1 MSEIE
6 NAVRHRE
13 LRRDSCREP
22 MNHYQNESFGLITI
36 FKRASRI
43 NWILAVLGIL
53 LSLTALVIID
63 SDFLIR
69 GTGTLSHSESVP
81 VYSERGGI
89 IAEILFDEGDYV
101 EKGQIVLALE
111 NPEHEA
117 ALLDIETDLA
127 NAEREIEQAELALK
141 EWKVRPGEDD
151 LLTASSRLE
160 RLREIIAARESAVAL
175 FKEALDNELVS
186 VVQLRREEIA
196 LLEARQNQVEL
207 EFLADLEKAGAAEFS
222 REREELRRANA
233 AKLQQ
238 LIAEKK
244 ELLEKERR
252 RREIRSPVAG
262 HLAHLAF
269 RYPHM
274 AVAPGEFV
282 FEVVNE
288 DSPFEVDALVG
299 ERNFD
304 LLRVGGEVR
313 MNSAVVGN
321 LMGDTIIGHISE
333 LPIEPEPGD
342 TGQVTYEV
350 EIAVDESPIPLVPG
364 SSVEVEFVLGRRTLF
379 DAILDAL
386 SGSNARRR
394 LDEENSNKEAQP

>member
-1 MSEIE
+1 
-6 NAVRHRE
+6 
-13 LRRDSCREP
+13 
-22 MNHYQNESFGLITI
+22 
-36 FKRASRI
+36 
-43 NWILAVLGIL
+43 
-53 LSLTALVIID
+53 
-63 SDFLIR
+63 
-69 GTGTLSHSESVP
+69 
-81 VYSERGGI
+81 
-89 IAEILFDEGDYV
+89 
-101 EKGQIVLALE
+101 
-111 NPEHEA
+111 
-117 ALLDIETDLA
+117 
-127 NAEREIEQAELALK
+127 
-141 EWKVRPGEDD
+141 
-151 LLTASSRLE
+151 
-160 RLREIIAARESAVAL
+160 
-175 FKEALDNELVS
+175 LVS

-252 RREIRSPVAG
+252 RREIRSPVTG
-262 HLAHLAF
+262 RLARLAF